1 WHQAETAIATGQA
14 VPALDRDDL
23 MEDMHAP
30 GAYRAHLASV
40 MLAKARSQLSDG
52 VGM

>member
-1 WHQAETAIATGQA
+1 
-14 VPALDRDDL
+14 

-40 MLAKARSQLSDG
+40 MLAKARSQLSIG
-52 VGM
+52 VKFE